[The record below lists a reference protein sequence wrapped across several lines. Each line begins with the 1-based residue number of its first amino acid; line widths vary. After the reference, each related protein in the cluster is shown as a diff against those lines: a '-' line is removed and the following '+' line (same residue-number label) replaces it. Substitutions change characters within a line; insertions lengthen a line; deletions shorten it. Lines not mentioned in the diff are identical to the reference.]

1 MRLPCRMN
9 PDEEPRQPRKKGRMN
24 KLRILV
30 VDDHDFMRR
39 GISSLVESHPGWTV
53 CGEASTGNEAV
64 AKATKLK
71 PDIVI
76 LDISMPGLNGLE
88 AAAQIRQSSAK
99 TEILILSVHH
109 SDRLIQE
116 IVRAGIRAY
125 VLKSDAEHD
134 LELAVEALAKHKVF
148 FTARATDVILKYMRP
163 SRASNS
169 RVGTEG
175 LLTSREREILVL
187 VAQGKVSGKIAAQL
201 GIVLKTV
208 EAHRTNLMRKLGL
221 QGVTDLVKYA
231 LRNGI
236 IEA

>member
-1 MRLPCRMN
+1 M
-9 PDEEPRQPRKKGRMN
+9 D

-39 GISSLVESHPGWTV
+39 GIRCLVESHPGWKV
-53 CGEASTGNEAV
+53 CGEARTGKEAV
-64 AKATKLK
+64 AKATIMK

-76 LDISMPGLNGLE
+76 LDISIPGLNGLE
-88 AAAQIRQSSAK
+88 AAGQIRQSSSK

-109 SDRLIQE
+109 SDQLIQE
-116 IVRAGIRAY
+116 IVRVGIRAY

-134 LELAVEALAKHKVF
+134 LELAVQALARHKAF

-163 SRASNS
+163 SRSSNS
-169 RVGTEG
+169 RVSTEG
-175 LLTSREREILVL
+175 PLTSREREILVL
-187 VAQGKVSGKIAAQL
+187 VAQGKVSRKIAAQL

-208 EAHRTNLMRKLGL
+208 EAHRANLMRKLGL
-221 QGVTDLVKYA
+221 HGLTDLVRYA